1 MSRRDDE
8 EHGGYPYRRHND
20 GHNDG
25 HNDDGDGPPGEF
37 NQAPVDLAAVQADDA
52 LLDML
57 GTGSVAGGDTDAD
70 LARVLVA
77 WRRDVD
83 TEAIGELVDTDT
95 AVAVIGAARKPASRR
110 HPVLG
115 PAAAAAA
122 VLVIAFS
129 GVGLVAKS
137 AQPGDHLFSLTKV
150 LYADYARSAEAA
162 QKTKFELADAESAIR
177 RGKASEAKQSLQQAQ
192 QQLTVVGEDE
202 GHTTLAAKH
211 DQLEEMLA
219 GIGSSPAWSTSPT
232 PAPVTTS
239 SKPQI
244 PVPPVSVSSAPTPT
258 KTSTSS
264 PPPST
269 APSTAVSPSTLFAPE
284 TGTPEGTPRAATPS
298 ERSPEPPPL
307 QSSPTG

>member
-8 EHGGYPYRRHND
+8 EHGGYPTGNPYRRRHDSLHDNGD
-20 GHNDG
+20 DSLGGHND
-25 HNDDGDGPPGEF
+25 
-37 NQAPVDLAAVQADDA
+37 APVDLAAVQADDA

-57 GTGSVAGGDTDAD
+57 GAGSVADTDTDAD

-137 AQPGDHLFSLTKV
+137 AQPGDQLFSLTKV

-162 QKTKFELADAESAIR
+162 QKAQIELNDAESAIKQGR
-177 RGKASEAKQSLQQAQ
+177 TSEAKESLQQAQ
-192 QQLTVVGEDE
+192 QQLAVVGEEE

-219 GIGSSPAWSTSPT
+219 GIGSPTESSTSPKPT
-232 PAPVTTS
+232 PETTS
-239 SKPQI
+239 SQPQL
-244 PVPPVSVSSAPTPT
+244 PVPPVSVSPTPT
-258 KTSTSS
+258 PTETSTPS

-269 APSTAVSPSTLFAPE
+269 PSSTVVSPSTLSSPDA
-284 TGTPEGTPRAATPS
+284 GTSAGTPRAATPS
-298 ERSPEPPPL
+298 EQSPEPPPL
-307 QSSPTG
+307 QSPTS